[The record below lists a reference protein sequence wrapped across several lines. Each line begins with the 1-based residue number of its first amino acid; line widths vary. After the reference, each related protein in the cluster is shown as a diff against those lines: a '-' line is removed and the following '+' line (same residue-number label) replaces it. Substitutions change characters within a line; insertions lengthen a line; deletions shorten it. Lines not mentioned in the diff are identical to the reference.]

1 MAPWCIAS
9 WLCQIVTPRVRKK
22 RIFSWGTP
30 CVPKLK
36 LILTLANGLK
46 LISKG
51 FREHLMTPQHNNPRL
66 AEHKEGN
73 ALSMRLQY
81 GLLAVVFAI
90 ACFGYLRHTA
100 LIYTP
105 GWLTMIPGDLG
116 DSRFNS
122 VILEHLYQWVT
133 GATPSLWSP
142 GFFYPF
148 ERVLAFSDNHFG
160 SGWAYVLFRLLNLPR
175 EEAYLGWFLVG
186 SVLNFWACW
195 WALRQ
200 LGFSVVG
207 AATGAFVF
215 AFGLPALHKESHAQ
229 LIYRFAVPLAFAAW
243 YRFLTLP
250 SATRLAQVILFCG
263 LQFLCSIYMGI
274 FLVYLLS
281 AWLAVYLAARTGAV
295 VSQRLSSSTS
305 PHSTGSTLKAWIKQ
319 ANRFHDLNK
328 RNIWYVIGACIV
340 LLLTF
345 LMLRRYQLVA
355 LDYRFVRPP
364 EELMSMLPRLGS
376 YLLADQSVLTSW
388 LGRQVA
394 DVPMRHEQQMFAG
407 LGVWLVAVVGLLS
420 AWFFRSTLTKEL
432 GQLTRIS
439 SLALLLLV
447 AASLL
452 VKGHSFYLFLAQ
464 LPGVGAIRA
473 VSRIALVMLLPMA
486 IIVAAGT
493 DSLIRVWSSF
503 WSGPQTRDQSVQ
515 VSLFLLALIGLL
527 TLESL
532 YFQPHH
538 TPMQSWRA
546 RRDKLE
552 ALITPPPSKGAVLF
566 VTQPK
571 AEPFFM
577 TEIDAM
583 IYAQDHH
590 LATLNGYS
598 GNTPPGYAYPDP
610 CLVPET
616 RINSYFALRGP
627 SDVKKQQILDK
638 LHIVYLEPC
647 IKSSEP
653 ASDSQHK

>member
-1 MAPWCIAS
+1 MTG
-9 WLCQIVTPRVRKK
+9 QD
-22 RIFSWGTP
+22 G
-30 CVPKLK
+30 
-36 LILTLANGLK
+36 GLWQTK
-46 LISKG
+46 
-51 FREHLMTPQHNNPRL
+51 HTD
-66 AEHKEGN
+66 GN
-73 ALSMRLQY
+73 ALSVRLQY
-81 GLLAVVFAI
+81 VLLVVVFTV
-90 ACFGYLRHTA
+90 ACLGYLMNTA
-100 LIYTP
+100 
-105 GWLTMIPGDLG
+105 GWLTRIPGDLG

-142 GFFYPF
+142 RFFYPF

-160 SGWAYVLFRLLNLPR
+160 SGWAYVVFRLLNLPR
-175 EEAYLGWFLVG
+175 EEAYLGWFLIG
-186 SVLNFWACW
+186 AVLNFWACW

-200 LGFSVVG
+200 LGFSIVG

-250 SATRLAQVILFCG
+250 SATRLAQVILYCG

-274 FLVYLLS
+274 FLVYLL
-281 AWLAVYLAARTGAV
+281 AALLAAYVAARAGQAV
-295 VSQRLSSSTS
+295 HQRLSTSTS
-305 PHSTGSTLKAWIKQ
+305 HHTAGNTVTAWFKQ
-319 ANRFHDLNK
+319 ASRFHDLNK
-328 RNIWYVIGACIV
+328 RNIWYAVGACIV

-355 LDYRFVRPP
+355 LDYRFMRPP

-376 YLLADQSVLTSW
+376 YLLADQSGLTSW

-407 LGVWLVAVVGLLS
+407 LGVWAVALVGLTS
-420 AWFFRSTLTKEL
+420 AWLFRSTLTKDL
-432 GQLTRIS
+432 GQVARFA

-447 AASLL
+447 AATLF
-452 VKGHSFYLFLAQ
+452 VKGHSFYLLLAQ

-493 DSLIRVWSSF
+493 DSLIRVWSS
-503 WSGPQTRDQSVQ
+503 SKPGRPPRGQVVQ
-515 VSLFLLALIGLL
+515 VVFLLGLIGVL
-527 TLESL
+527 TLESFH
-532 YFQPHH
+532 FQPHH

-552 ALITPPPSKGAVLF
+552 AVIQPPPPKGAVLF

-598 GNTPPGYAYPDP
+598 GNTPPGYTYPDP

-616 RINSYFALRGP
+616 RVNSYFALRGP
-627 SDVKKQQILDK
+627 SDVKRQQILDK
-638 LHIVYLEPC
+638 LHSVYLEPC
-647 IKSSEP
+647 SKLPEP
-653 ASDSQHK
+653 AFGAQQK

>member
-1 MAPWCIAS
+1 
-9 WLCQIVTPRVRKK
+9 
-22 RIFSWGTP
+22 
-30 CVPKLK
+30 
-36 LILTLANGLK
+36 
-46 LISKG
+46 
-51 FREHLMTPQHNNPRL
+51 MTPQHGNSRR
-66 AEHKEGN
+66 AEHTEGK
-73 ALSMRLQY
+73 ALSVRLQY

-100 LIYTP
+100 LSDAV
-105 GWLTMIPGDLG
+105 GWMMMIPGDLG

-142 GFFYPF
+142 RFFYPF
-148 ERVLAFSDNHFG
+148 EGVLAFSDNHFG
-160 SGWAYVLFRLLNLPR
+160 SGWAYVVFRLLNLPR
-175 EEAYLGWFLVG
+175 EEAYLGWFLIG
-186 SVLNFWACW
+186 AVLNFWACW

-200 LGFSVVG
+200 LGFSIVG

-250 SATRLAQVILFCG
+250 SGTRLAQVILFCG

-274 FLVYLLS
+274 FLVYLL
-281 AWLAVYLAARTGAV
+281 AALFAVYVAV
-295 VSQRLSSSTS
+295 RAGQAVYQRLSTATS
-305 PHSTGSTLKAWIKQ
+305 HHTAGNTVTAWFKQ
-319 ANRFHDLNK
+319 ASRFHDLNK
-328 RNIWYVIGACIV
+328 RNIWYAVGACIV

-355 LDYRFVRPP
+355 LDYRFMRPP
-364 EELMSMLPRLGS
+364 EELISMLPRLGS
-376 YLLADQSVLTSW
+376 YLLADQSGLTSW
-388 LGRQVA
+388 LGLQVA
-394 DVPMRHEQQMFAG
+394 DLPMRHEQQMFAG
-407 LGVWLVAVVGLLS
+407 LGVWVVALVGLSS
-420 AWFFRSTLTKEL
+420 AWFFRSTLTKDL
-432 GQLTRIS
+432 GQVVRFA

-447 AASLL
+447 VATLF
-452 VKGHSFYLFLAQ
+452 VKGHSFYLLLAQ

-486 IIVAAGT
+486 IIVAAGA
-493 DSLIRVWSSF
+493 DSLIRVWSRF
-503 WSGPQTRDQSVQ
+503 WPGPQARGQIVQ
-515 VSLFLLALIGLL
+515 LLFLFGLIGIL
-527 TLESL
+527 TVESL
-532 YFQPHH
+532 YFQPYH

-546 RRDKLE
+546 RRNKLE
-552 ALITPPPSKGAVLF
+552 VLIVPPPPKGAILF

-598 GNTPPGYAYPDP
+598 GNTPPGYTYPDP
-610 CLVPET
+610 CLVPEM
-616 RINSYFALRGP
+616 RVNSYFALRGH
-627 SDVKKQQILDK
+627 SDVRKQQILDR
-638 LHIVYLEPC
+638 LHIVHLEPC
-647 IKSSEP
+647 IKPPEP
-653 ASDSQHK
+653 ASGGQQK

>member
-1 MAPWCIAS
+1 M
-9 WLCQIVTPRVRKK
+9 
-22 RIFSWGTP
+22 
-30 CVPKLK
+30 
-36 LILTLANGLK
+36 TLQHGN
-46 LISKG
+46 S
-51 FREHLMTPQHNNPRL
+51 RRTEHT
-66 AEHKEGN
+66 EGN
-73 ALSMRLQY
+73 ALSVRLQY
-81 GLLAVVFAI
+81 GLLSVVFAM

-100 LIYTP
+100 LSDTA
-105 GWLTMIPGDLG
+105 GWMVMIPGDLG

-142 GFFYPF
+142 RFFYPF

-160 SGWAYVLFRLLNLPR
+160 SGWAYVVFRLLNLPR
-175 EEAYLGWFLVG
+175 EEAYLGWFLIG
-186 SVLNFWACW
+186 AVLNFWACW

-200 LGFSVVG
+200 LGFSIVG

-250 SATRLAQVILFCG
+250 SGTRLAQVILFCG

-274 FLVYLLS
+274 FLVYLL
-281 AWLAVYLAARTGAV
+281 AALFAVYVAV
-295 VSQRLSSSTS
+295 RAGQAVHQRLSTATS
-305 PHSTGSTLKAWIKQ
+305 HHTAGNTVTAWFKQ
-319 ANRFHDLNK
+319 ASRFHDLNK
-328 RNIWYVIGACIV
+328 RNIWYAVGACIV

-355 LDYRFVRPP
+355 LDYRFMRPP
-364 EELMSMLPRLGS
+364 EELISMLPRLGS
-376 YLLADQSVLTSW
+376 YLLADQSGLTSW

-407 LGVWLVAVVGLLS
+407 VGVWLVAAVGLLS
-420 AWFFRSTLTKEL
+420 AWFFRSSFTKEL
-432 GQLTRIS
+432 GQITRLS
-439 SLALLLLV
+439 SMALLLLV
-447 AASLL
+447 AATLF
-452 VKGHSFYLFLAQ
+452 VKGHSFYLILAQ

-493 DSLIRVWSSF
+493 DALSRLWSRF
-503 WSGPQTRDQSVQ
+503 WPGPRARAQLVQ
-515 VSLFLLALIGLL
+515 VLFLLGLIGIL
-527 TLESL
+527 TVESL

-552 ALITPPPSKGAVLF
+552 ALIVPPPPKGAVLF

-598 GNTPPGYAYPDP
+598 GNTPPGYTYPDP
-610 CLVPET
+610 CLVPEM
-616 RINSYFALRGP
+616 RVNSYFARRGP
-627 SDVKKQQILDK
+627 SDVKRQQILNR
-638 LHIVYLEPC
+638 LHTVYLEPC
-647 IKSSEP
+647 SKLPEP
-653 ASDSQHK
+653 ASGAQQK

>member
-1 MAPWCIAS
+1 
-9 WLCQIVTPRVRKK
+9 
-22 RIFSWGTP
+22 
-30 CVPKLK
+30 
-36 LILTLANGLK
+36 
-46 LISKG
+46 
-51 FREHLMTPQHNNPRL
+51 MTRQD
-66 AEHKEGN
+66 G
-73 ALSMRLQY
+73 ALLQTESTNDNVLSLGLQY
-81 GLLAVVFAI
+81 GLLIVVFGV
-90 ACFGYLRHTA
+90 ACLGYLRHTS
-100 LIYTP
+100 LIYTT

-133 GATPSLWSP
+133 GATSSLWSP
-142 GFFYPF
+142 RFFYPF
-148 ERVLAFSDNHFG
+148 EGVLAFSDNHFG
-160 SGWAYVLFRLLNLPR
+160 SGWAYVVFRLLNLPR

-250 SATRLAQVILFCG
+250 SGTRLAQVILFCG

-274 FLVYLLS
+274 FLVYLL
-281 AWLAVYLAARTGAV
+281 AALLAVYLAARAGQAFY
-295 VSQRLSSSTS
+295 QRFTTSTSSSRQ
-305 PHSTGSTLKAWIKQ
+305 GSIVTAGLKQSGRLQRPAGQLKS
-319 ANRFHDLNK
+319 FEKLH
-328 RNIWYVIGACIV
+328 IWYALGALVV

-355 LDYRFVRPP
+355 LDYRFMRPP
-364 EELMSMLPRLGS
+364 EELISMLPRLGS
-376 YLLADQSVLTSW
+376 YLLSDQSGLTSW
-388 LGRQVA
+388 LGRLVA

-407 LGVWLVAVVGLLS
+407 LGVWVVALVGLTC
-420 AWFFRSTLTKEL
+420 AWFFRSTLTKDL
-432 GQLTRIS
+432 GQVVRFS
-439 SLALLLLV
+439 SMALLLLV
-447 AASLL
+447 AATLF
-452 VKGHSFYLFLAQ
+452 VKGHSFYLLLAQ

-486 IIVAAGT
+486 IIVAAGA
-493 DSLIRVWSSF
+493 DSLIRVGSSL
-503 WSGPQTRDQSVQ
+503 WPSPKTRGQAVQ
-515 VSLFLLALIGLL
+515 AVFLLALIGLL

-532 YFQPHH
+532 YFHPHH

-552 ALITPPPSKGAVLF
+552 TLIQPPPPKGAVLF

-571 AEPFFM
+571 ADPFFM

-598 GNTPPGYAYPDP
+598 GNTPPGYTYPDP
-610 CLVPET
+610 CLAPET
-616 RINSYFALRGP
+616 RVNSYFALRGLA
-627 SDVKKQQILDK
+627 DGKRQQILDT
-638 LHIVYLEPC
+638 LHTVYLEPC
-647 IKSSEP
+647 SKSPEP
-653 ASDSQHK
+653 ASGAQQK

>member
-1 MAPWCIAS
+1 MTHQHGNS
-9 WLCQIVTPRVRKK
+9 WQ
-22 RIFSWGTP
+22 
-30 CVPKLK
+30 
-36 LILTLANGLK
+36 
-46 LISKG
+46 
-51 FREHLMTPQHNNPRL
+51 
-66 AEHKEGN
+66 AEHTDGN
-73 ALSMRLQY
+73 VLSVRLQY
-81 GLLAVVFAI
+81 CLLVVIFGI
-90 ACFGYLRHTA
+90 ACFGYLMHTA
-100 LIYTP
+100 
-105 GWLTMIPGDLG
+105 GWFTMIPGDLG

-122 VILEHLYQWVT
+122 VLLEHLYQWVT

-142 GFFYPF
+142 RFFYPF
-148 ERVLAFSDNHFG
+148 EGVLAFSDNHFG
-160 SGWAYVLFRLLNLPR
+160 SGWAYVVFRLLNLPR

-186 SVLNFWACW
+186 AVLNFWACW

-200 LGFSVVG
+200 LGFSIVG

-215 AFGLPALHKESHAQ
+215 AYGLPALHQESHGQ

-250 SATRLAQVILFCG
+250 SGTRLAQVVLFCG

-274 FLVYLLS
+274 FLVYLL
-281 AWLAVYLAARTGAV
+281 AALLTAYLAAHTGAV
-295 VSQRLSSSTS
+295 VVQRLSTS
-305 PHSTGSTLKAWIKQ
+305 IFHHSPGSTVTAWFKQ
-319 ANRFHDLNK
+319 ACRLHDLNT
-328 RNIWYVIGACIV
+328 RNIWYAVGACIV

-355 LDYRFVRPP
+355 LDYRFARSP
-364 EELMSMLPRLGS
+364 EELISMLPRLGS
-376 YLLADQSVLTSW
+376 YLLADQSGLTSW

-394 DVPMRHEQQMFAG
+394 DMPMRHEQQMFAG
-407 LGVWLVAVVGLLS
+407 VGVWLVAVVGLLS
-420 AWFFRSTLTKEL
+420 AWFFRSAFMKEL
-432 GQLTRIS
+432 GQLTRLS

-447 AASLL
+447 LATLF
-452 VKGHSFYLFLAQ
+452 VKGNSFYLLLAQ

-473 VSRIALVMLLPMA
+473 VSRIALVMLLPLA

-493 DSLIRVWSSF
+493 DSLARVWSSL
-503 WSGPQTRDQSVQ
+503 WPSQYTRSQVVQ
-515 VSLFLLALIGLL
+515 VLCLLVLIGLL

-538 TPMQSWRA
+538 APMQSWRA

-552 ALITPPPSKGAVLF
+552 AVIQPPLPKGVILF

-598 GNTPPGYAYPDP
+598 GNTPPGYTYPDP
-610 CLVPET
+610 CLVPEM
-616 RINSYFALRGP
+616 RVNSYFALRGP
-627 SDVKKQQILDK
+627 SDVKRQQILDK
-638 LHIVYLEPC
+638 LRTIYLELC
-647 IKSSEP
+647 TKSSEA
-653 ASDSQHK
+653 ASGAQQK

>member
-1 MAPWCIAS
+1 M
-9 WLCQIVTPRVRKK
+9 
-22 RIFSWGTP
+22 
-30 CVPKLK
+30 
-36 LILTLANGLK
+36 TL
-46 LISKG
+46 
-51 FREHLMTPQHNNPRL
+51 QHGNSRR
-66 AEHKEGN
+66 AKHKEGN
-73 ALSMRLQY
+73 ALSVRLQY
-81 GLLAVVFAI
+81 GLLVVVFAI
-90 ACFGYLRHTA
+90 ACLGYLRHTS
-100 LIYTP
+100 LIYTTA
-105 GWLTMIPGDLG
+105 WLTMIPGDLG

-122 VILEHLYQWVT
+122 VILEHLYQWIT

-142 GFFYPF
+142 RFFYPF
-148 ERVLAFSDNHFG
+148 EGVLAFSDNHFG
-160 SGWAYVLFRLLNLPR
+160 SGWAYVVFRLLNLPR

-243 YRFLTLP
+243 YRFLSLP
-250 SATRLAQVILFCG
+250 SGTRLAQVILFCG

-274 FLVYLLS
+274 FLAYLL
-281 AWLAVYLAARTGAV
+281 AALLAVYLAARIGQAV
-295 VSQRLSSSTS
+295 YQRFTMSTPPS
-305 PHSTGSTLKAWIKQ
+305 LHDSKATPRVKQ
-319 ANRFHDLNK
+319 AGQWPRQAGQLQRFDKHHL
-328 RNIWYVIGACIV
+328 WYVVGALVV
-340 LLLTF
+340 LSLTF

-355 LDYRFVRPP
+355 LDYRFMRPP
-364 EELMSMLPRLGS
+364 EELISMLPRLGS
-376 YLLADQSVLTSW
+376 YLLADQSGLTSW

-394 DVPMRHEQQMFAG
+394 EVPMRHEQQMFAG
-407 LGVWLVAVVGLLS
+407 VGAWLLAAVGLLS
-420 AWFFRSTLTKEL
+420 VWFFRSSLAKEL
-432 GQLTRIS
+432 GQITRLAS
-439 SLALLLLV
+439 MALLLLV
-447 AASLL
+447 AATLF
-452 VKGHSFYLFLAQ
+452 VKGHSFYLLLAQ

-493 DSLIRVWSSF
+493 DTLSRLWSRF
-503 WSGPQTRDQSVQ
+503 WSGPQARGRVFQ
-515 VSLFLLALIGLL
+515 VLFLLGLIVIL

-552 ALITPPPSKGAVLF
+552 AVINPPPPKGAVLF

-590 LATLNGYS
+590 LVTLNGYS
-598 GNTPPGYAYPDP
+598 GNTPPGYTYPNP
-610 CLVPET
+610 CLVPEM

-627 SDVKKQQILDK
+627 SDVKKQQILDR
-638 LHIVYLEPC
+638 LHTVYLEPC
-647 IKSSEP
+647 SKSPEP
-653 ASDSQHK
+653 ASGAQQK

>member
-1 MAPWCIAS
+1 M
-9 WLCQIVTPRVRKK
+9 
-22 RIFSWGTP
+22 
-30 CVPKLK
+30 
-36 LILTLANGLK
+36 TL
-46 LISKG
+46 
-51 FREHLMTPQHNNPRL
+51 QHGNSRR
-66 AEHKEGN
+66 AEHTEGK
-73 ALSMRLQY
+73 ALSVRLQY
-81 GLLAVVFAI
+81 GLLAVVFAM

-100 LIYTP
+100 LSDTA
-105 GWLTMIPGDLG
+105 GWMAMIPGDLG

-133 GATPSLWSP
+133 GTTPSLWSP
-142 GFFYPF
+142 RFFYPF

-200 LGFSVVG
+200 LGFSIVG
-207 AATGAFVF
+207 AAAGAFVF

-250 SATRLAQVILFCG
+250 SATRLAQVIFFCG

-274 FLVYLLS
+274 FLVYLLG
-281 AWLAVYLAARTGAV
+281 ALLAVYLAARAGQAV
-295 VSQRLSSSTS
+295 YQRFKTSTSSSIQDSKVT
-305 PHSTGSTLKAWIKQ
+305 ARVKQ
-319 ANRFHDLNK
+319 AGQLQRQVGHWQRFDK
-328 RNIWYVIGACIV
+328 RHLWCVVGALVV

-345 LMLRRYQLVA
+345 LMLRCYQLVA

-364 EELMSMLPRLGS
+364 EELISMLPRLGS
-376 YLLADQSVLTSW
+376 YLLADQSGLTSW

-407 LGVWLVAVVGLLS
+407 VGVWLVAAVGLVS
-420 AWFFRSTLTKEL
+420 VWFFRSSFTKEL
-432 GQLTRIS
+432 GQITRLS
-439 SLALLLLV
+439 SMALLLLV
-447 AASLL
+447 AATLF
-452 VKGHSFYLFLAQ
+452 VKGHSLYLLLAQ

-473 VSRIALVMLLPMA
+473 VSRIGLVMLLPMA

-493 DSLIRVWSSF
+493 DTLSRLWSQF
-503 WSGPQTRDQSVQ
+503 WPGPQARGQAVQ
-515 VSLFLLALIGLL
+515 VLFLLVLIGIL

-552 ALITPPPSKGAVLF
+552 AVIQPPPPKGAVLF

-598 GNTPPGYAYPDP
+598 GNTPPGYTYPDP
-610 CLVPET
+610 CLVPEM
-616 RINSYFALRGP
+616 RVNSYFALRGP
-627 SDVKKQQILDK
+627 SDVKRQQILDR
-638 LHIVYLEPC
+638 LHTVHLEPC
-647 IKSSEP
+647 SKLPEP
-653 ASDSQHK
+653 ASGVQQK